1 MSGSLV
7 GNIKVERKVSLVI
20 WFSGIQGLRGLLMK
34 SDEISDFLGNEW
46 KSSYIHLSAL
56 VGFERRKEIKVKI
69 IVHF

>member
-1 MSGSLV
+1 VSGSLV

-34 SDEISDFLGNEW
+34 SDEISDFLENEW
-46 KSSYIHLSAL
+46 KSSYIQLPAL
-56 VGFERRKEIKVKI
+56 VGFERRKIIKVKI

>member
-1 MSGSLV
+1 VSGSLV

-46 KSSYIHLSAL
+46 KSTHIYLSAL
-56 VGFERRKEIKVKI
+56 MGFERRKIIKVK
-69 IVHF
+69 